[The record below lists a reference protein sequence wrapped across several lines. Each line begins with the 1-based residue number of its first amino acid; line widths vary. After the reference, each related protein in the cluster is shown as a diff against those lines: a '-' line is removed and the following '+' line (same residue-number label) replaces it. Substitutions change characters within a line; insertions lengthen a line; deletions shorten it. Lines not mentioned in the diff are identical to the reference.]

1 MSSEKQISRLYRKDF
16 LNVLISKPQPQQL
29 TTNLNPFIPISMLKL
44 KKERWLFALKY
55 VGFQTSKIWLWIMR
69 TSNCLSV
76 QLAAVFH
83 YKRGLLITDCAV
95 LISMHPVSQL
105 SQVTA
110 LPFRH
115 YAIFMQQLLRNIFLL
130 TTTKKNFSKLCGERS
145 LRVKGLSLVYFLLRF
160 EFLTILWGLLNLLIL
175 KVYLWTTSIK

>member
-16 LNVLISKPQPQQL
+16 LNVLISKPQSQQL
-29 TTNLNPFIPISMLKL
+29 TTNPLNPFNPISMLKL

-69 TSNCLSV
+69 TSYCLRLSV

-95 LISMHPVSQL
+95 LVSMHPVSQL

-110 LPFRH
+110 LALGIMPFSCNSSCRI
-115 YAIFMQQLLRNIFLL
+115 YFCLPQLKRTSRNSAE
-130 TTTKKNFSKLCGERS
+130 KDLCGWKGYLWFIS
-145 LRVKGLSLVYFLLRF
+145 FWGLSFLQFF
-160 EFLTILWGLLNLLIL
+160 EGF
-175 KVYLWTTSIK
+175 